1 MPQSDVREVGKTPAS
16 SAVGGDH
23 SRLLWLIAAL
33 LLLGAAWMLSSI
45 LVPFVLAL
53 VLAVAMSPVVSWLE
67 SKGWPTT
74 LGSLLCMLF
83 VAFLLVGTLGLMA
96 YQAGSI
102 LQDSGKYVDRVG
114 KLLEKVSGQVG
125 GDRVMESLGIIGQKG
140 GGAGEKASS
149 DGQKAGR
156 GKQKPDEGQEQAAQG
171 EKARRS
177 GDWTEFVRR
186 NLQTVVGWVTSG
198 IGGLAGFLAEL
209 VVFLAF
215 LFYMLQ
221 TRAEWVHR
229 LTLALSR
236 LGMRPR
242 VEQLHRSQHEIVVF
256 VGFVSLVASCYAVG
270 TSVAYWLI
278 GLPQPVLWG
287 LLTGLLEFIPFFGP
301 TIAGVLISLVALT
314 LGTLWQPLAVV
325 GLFLCL
331 HLVEGYVITPMVYGQ
346 AVRIDP
352 VTTLAGV
359 LLFGWIWGPLG
370 SMLAMPSMILLR
382 GLVVISP
389 DTPALDALADVD
401 KQKQEAGNGVEA
413 GSAGA

>member
-1 MPQSDVREVGKTPAS
+1 
-16 SAVGGDH
+16 
-23 SRLLWLIAAL
+23 LWLITAL

-53 VLAVAMSPVVSWLE
+53 VLAVTMSPVVGWLE
-67 SKGWPTT
+67 KKGWPTV
-74 LGSLLCMLF
+74 LGSLLCVLF
-83 VAFLLVGTLGLMA
+83 VAFLLVGTMGLMV

-102 LQDSGKYVDRVG
+102 LQDSGKYVSRIG
-114 KLLEKVSGQVG
+114 HLLAKVSSETG
-125 GDRVMESLGIIGQKG
+125 GDRVMESLGFIGQKG
-140 GGAGEKASS
+140 GGSGDEASS
-149 DGQKAGR
+149 DGQKAGP
-156 GKQKPDEGQEQAAQG
+156 GAEKPEEGSEQAAQG
-171 EKARRS
+171 EKAQPS
-177 GDWTEFVRR
+177 GYWTGFVRR

-215 LFYMLQ
+215 LFYMLES
-221 TRAEWVHR
+221 RANWVHR
-229 LTLALSR
+229 LTLAMSR
-236 LGMRPR
+236 LGMRPG
-242 VEQLHRSQHEIVVF
+242 VAQLHRSQHEIVVF
-256 VGFVSLVASCYAVG
+256 VGFVSLVAFCYAVG
-270 TSVAYWLI
+270 TSVAFWLI
-278 GLPQPVLWG
+278 GLPQPILWG

-301 TIAGVLISLVALT
+301 TIAGALITLVALT
-314 LGTLWQPLAVV
+314 LGTLWQPLAVL
-325 GLFLCL
+325 GLFLGL
-331 HLVEGYVITPMVYGQ
+331 HLVEGYIITPMVYGQ

-401 KQKQEAGNGVEA
+401 EEKQEAGNGV
-413 GSAGA
+413 GA